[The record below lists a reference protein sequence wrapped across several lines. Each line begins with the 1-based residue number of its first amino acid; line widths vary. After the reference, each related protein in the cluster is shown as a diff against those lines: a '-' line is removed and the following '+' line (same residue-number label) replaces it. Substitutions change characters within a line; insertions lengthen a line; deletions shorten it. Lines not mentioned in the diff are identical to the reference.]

1 MTYNID
7 VGGESLASGG
17 HTDGRRR
24 TPSRSFRHDCG
35 RTRTHGSEIRAPYP
49 PITFFPPQE
58 KPTLVVAPDEATQ
71 SEEFVLTVSEP
82 DPSLI
87 PHINEAPAVTVTY
100 DDPRVSETGRGV
112 VHSAVE
118 YQPPTVRT
126 RDSRLAAAIDAC
138 YPAASRRAGEEGR
151 VVARIMIDAG
161 GQASAWGVAATS
173 GFSRLDAALDCVI
186 RRIEFVAGRREGRGV
201 AAEAMLPIVF
211 RLN

>member
-1 MTYNID
+1 MTTTLAARVSRQTVILTAIAGLHLGAFILIA
-7 VGGESLASGG
+7 GGPGPNVLKFEPP
-17 HTDGRRR
+17 D
-24 TPSRSFRHDCG
+24 
-35 RTRTHGSEIRAPYP
+35 P
-49 PITFFPPQE
+49 PITFFPPQAQ
-58 KPTLVVAPDEATQ
+58 PILAVAPDEATQ

-87 PHINEAPAVTVTY
+87 PQVDETAAVTVTN
-100 DDPRVSETGRGV
+100 DDPRVSDTDRGAGN
-112 VHSAVE
+112 STVE
-118 YQPPTVRT
+118 YQPPAVRT

-151 VVARIMIDAG
+151 VVARIMIEAG
-161 GQASAWGVAATS
+161 GKASAWGVAETS
-173 GFSRLDAALDCVI
+173 GFPRLDAALDCVI